1 MKFILEKKKT
11 ERKIYFIKHR
21 WNIELRTQ
29 PGRGVHVVFNQWK
42 FKHSLRSSS
51 SFPKVREGNETIS
64 FPGSLIFL
72 TTRWEPPGAVR
83 WETQETRLG
92 TKLRASTVGQKPFLP
107 NPLPLLPLFFAHPS
121 PLLSIFL
128 LTPGALVCSLACSI
142 SLPGKWKETSV
153 TPDN

>member
-1 MKFILEKKKT
+1 MKFILEKKQK
-11 ERKIYFIKHR
+11 ERYISLSTDEISSFEPSR
-21 WNIELRTQ
+21 A
-29 PGRGVHVVFNQWK
+29 GAGVHVVFNQWK

-83 WETQETRLG
+83 WETLETRLG